1 MKWSLSRWVAIAVFA
16 VWVVLAIGGVALLAL
31 TWNAPKD
38 VVFDSGVSSA
48 VGVLVECAF
57 AGVGLLLATRLP
69 RNAIGWLFLVIA
81 ITTTLSFSLARYAVY
96 AVAHR
101 GSLPGGTV
109 AATLAQS
116 VWVILIGSVALLLL
130 TFPSGALPSRRWR
143 FVPVLLVAGAGAVFF
158 SGTTAPGP
166 LPKPFAAYDN
176 PLGVTVL
183 RRVDGVLLHG
193 WPLLLVGMIAG
204 AVSLIYR
211 YRRAEGIERQQLK
224 LFACGAVAFPLA
236 SIAANVFESTS
247 VAATVSGILAGLT
260 ALFLPLATAI
270 AILRYRLYDFD
281 RVISR
286 TIAYVLLTTVLAA
299 AYAGLVLL
307 GERVFSSF
315 AGGSAL
321 AVAASTLVV
330 AALFQPLRKRVQH
343 VVDRRFNRRR
353 YDAEATVAAFGARLR
368 EQVDLAELAVELRKV
383 VGETMQPSSTSLWL
397 KEPA

>member
-1 MKWSLSRWVAIAVFA
+1 MFA
-16 VWVVLAIGGVALLAL
+16 AWALLAIGGIVVLAL
-31 TWNAPKD
+31 TWDAPRN
-38 VVFDSGVSSA
+38 VVFDSGLSTA
-48 VGVLVECAF
+48 LGVVAEFIF

-81 ITTTLSFSLARYAVY
+81 ITLTLSWSLARYAVY
-96 AVAHR
+96 AVAHP
-101 GSLPGGTV
+101 GTLPGGTL
-109 AATLAQS
+109 AALIAQS
-116 VWVILIGSVALLLL
+116 VWVTLIGSIALLLL
-130 TFPSGALPSRRWR
+130 PFPSGALPSRRWR
-143 FVPVLLVAGAGAVFF
+143 FVPVLVVAGATAVFVG
-158 SGTTAPGP
+158 GTTAPGP
-166 LPKPFAAYDN
+166 LPKPFAAYEN
-176 PLGVTVL
+176 PLGVAAFG
-183 RRVDGVLLHG
+183 RVDRVLLHG
-193 WPLLLVGMIAG
+193 WPLLLAGMLAG
-204 AVSLIYR
+204 AVSLIVR

-224 LFACGAVAFPLA
+224 LFACGAVAFPIA
-236 SIAANVFESTS
+236 SIAANIFESTS
-247 VAATVSGILAGLT
+247 AAATISGILAGLT
-260 ALFLPLATAI
+260 ALLLPLATAI

-330 AALFQPLRKRVQH
+330 AALFQPLRRRVQH

-368 EQVDLAELAVELRKV
+368 EQVDLDELAAELHKV
-383 VGETMQPSSTSLWL
+383 VCETMQPSSASLWL
-397 KEPA
+397 SEPS